1 MDETL
6 FFVGVKD
13 PLELRKDLLISS
25 KNVLNSLKRYDTVM
39 QFKEQKTQVETQ
51 LQRVFDE
58 LLVLNKKL
66 RNHLPK
72 VPIKGGVE
80 ESKKEEPKQVL
91 SKVVPKPNLD
101 VLDEELARVERRLS
115 SLE

>member
-1 MDETL
+1 MDDTL

-13 PLELRKDLLISS
+13 PVEVRKELLLGS
-25 KNVLNSLKRYDTVM
+25 KNILNSLKRYE
-39 QFKEQKTQVETQ
+39 QFVQLKEEKVRVSLE

-58 LLVLNKKL
+58 ILVLNKKL

-72 VPIKGGVE
+72 VPVSGASEEPLKE
-80 ESKKEEPKQVL
+80 ELRKQESKTIPKA
-91 SKVVPKPNLD
+91 KLD
-101 VLDEELARVERRLS
+101 LLDDELARVERRLN